1 MTTKHHK
8 TASGYEIAYQQSKGE
23 GVGVVF
29 IHGFRSD
36 MEGSKAVEL
45 HAFCDTH
52 NIPFTRF
59 DIFAHGV
66 TGGDFLDYTIG
77 HGVRDTLEML
87 DHVATGDQILVG
99 SSMGGWIMLCAALER
114 KQQVRGLIGVAAAPD
129 FTERFPSK
137 MTPEER
143 KTIEEEGVIWR
154 NSDYWGK
161 SVPTTK
167 NLLDEGKNHLLLD
180 HPIPLDMPV
189 HLLHG
194 QHDEDVPWQHSMQV
208 AETITGGDVQV
219 TLVKDGDHR
228 LSRPQDM
235 EILKDTLSR
244 MHRRLT
250 A

>member
-1 MTTKHHK
+1 MAVKHHK
-8 TASGYEIAYQQSKGE
+8 SEAGYQIAYQHTKGE

-45 HAFCDTH
+45 QALCEKH

-66 TGGDFLDYTIG
+66 TGGDFLEYTIG
-77 HGVRDTLEML
+77 HGVRDTLEIL

-114 KQQVRGLIGVAAAPD
+114 KHQVRGLIGIAAAPD

-137 MTPEER
+137 MTPEEL
-143 KTIEEEGVIWR
+143 KQINEEGVIWR
-154 NSDYWGK
+154 MSEYWGK

-167 NLLDEGKNHLLLD
+167 NLLDEGRNHLLLD
-180 HPIPLDMPV
+180 HPIPLDIPV

-194 QHDEDVPWQHSMQV
+194 QRDEDVPWQLSMQV
-208 AETITGGDVQV
+208 METLTSSAVEV

-235 EILKDTLSR
+235 EILKDAVLR
-244 MHRRLT
+244 MQRMFT
-250 A
+250 

>member
-1 MTTKHHK
+1 MTIKHHK
-8 TASGYEIAYQQSKGE
+8 TAEGYEIAYQQSKGE
-23 GVGVVF
+23 GVSVVF

-45 HAFCDTH
+45 HAFCDAH

-59 DIFAHGV
+59 DIFAHGA
-66 TGGDFLDYTIG
+66 TGGDFIEYTIG
-77 HGVRDTLEML
+77 HGVRDTLEIL

-114 KQQVRGLIGVAAAPD
+114 KHQVRGLIGIAAAPD

-137 MTPEER
+137 MTPEEL
-143 KTIEEEGVIWR
+143 KQMNEEGVIWR
-154 NSDYWGK
+154 ESVYWGK

-180 HPIPLDMPV
+180 HPIPLDIPI

-194 QHDEDVPWQHSMQV
+194 QCDEDVPWQLSMQV
-208 AETITGGDVQV
+208 SETVTSSAVEV

-235 EILKDTLSR
+235 EILKDAVLR
-244 MHRRLT
+244 MQKQF

>member
-1 MTTKHHK
+1 MTTKHHRSQ
-8 TASGYEIAYQQSKGE
+8 SGYDIAYQRHEGE

-45 HAFCDTH
+45 HQLCAAH

-77 HGVRDTLEML
+77 HGVRDTLEIL

-114 KQQVRGLIGVAAAPD
+114 KHQVRGLIGIAAAPD
-129 FTERFPSK
+129 FTERFPAK

-143 KTIEEEGVIWR
+143 KTIAEEGVIWR
-154 NSDYWGK
+154 HSPYWGK

-167 NLLDEGKNHLLLD
+167 NLLEEGRNHLVLD
-180 HPIPLDMPV
+180 HPIPLDIPI

-194 QHDEDVPWQHSMQV
+194 QRDTDVPWQLSMQIS
-208 AETITGGDVQV
+208 ETVTSSDVEIS
-219 TLVKDGDHR
+219 LIKDGDHR

-235 EILKDTLSR
+235 EILKNAVLR
-244 MHRRLT
+244 MQKKLT
-250 A
+250 

>member
-1 MTTKHHK
+1 MTIKHHK
-8 TASGYEIAYQQSKGE
+8 TAAGYDIAYQHSKGA

-36 MEGSKAVEL
+36 MEGGKAVEL

-66 TGGDFLDYTIG
+66 TGGDFADYTIG
-77 HGVRDTLEML
+77 HGVHDTLEIL
-87 DHVATGDQILVG
+87 DHVATGDHILVG
-99 SSMGGWIMLCAALER
+99 SSMGGWVMLRLALER
-114 KQQVRGLIGVAAAPD
+114 KHQVRGLIGIAAAPD
-129 FTERFPSK
+129 FTERFPEK

-143 KTIEEEGVIWR
+143 KQMEEEGCIWR
-154 NSDYWGK
+154 DSPYWGK
-161 SVPTTK
+161 PVITTQK
-167 NLLDEGKNHLLLD
+167 LLDEGKNHLLLD
-180 HPIPLDMPV
+180 HPIPLDIPI

-194 QHDEDVPWQHSMQV
+194 QRDTDVPWQLSMQV
-208 AETITGGDVQV
+208 AETVTSRAVEV

-235 EILKDTLSR
+235 ELLKESLLR
-244 MHRRLT
+244 MHRKFT
-250 A
+250 